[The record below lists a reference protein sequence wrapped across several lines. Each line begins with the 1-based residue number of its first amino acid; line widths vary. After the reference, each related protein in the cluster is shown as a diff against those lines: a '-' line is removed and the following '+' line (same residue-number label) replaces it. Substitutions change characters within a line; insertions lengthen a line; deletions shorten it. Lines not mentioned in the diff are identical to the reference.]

1 MEYAVN
7 EYARVIGS
15 LSVSQTSKE
24 KIEEELFRNLSAK
37 KEFPKKYVAAASAAV
52 LLTAGVA
59 VAVKKMK
66 HGEKNN
72 AR

>member
-7 EYARVIGS
+7 EYARLIGS
-15 LSVSQTSKE
+15 LSVSQTDKE
-24 KIEEELFRNLSAK
+24 KLEEELFRNLSTK
-37 KEFPKKYVAAASAAV
+37 KDFSKKYVAAASAAV

-66 HGEKNN
+66 HGEKNIE
-72 AR
+72 R